1 MQKLIDFER
10 LLRPI
15 FEDDGLKEFFKVLDI
30 EEVLALVSSFG
41 TVGVEQTGLDTACG
55 RVLAED
61 AYAGENLPAFAR
73 STVDGYAL
81 KAAATFGAS
90 ESSPAFFQI
99 TGSVGMG
106 EAARMEVSTG
116 EAVRIPTGGM
126 LPTGADSVVMIEH
139 AEAVDDTAIEVFRSV
154 APGQN
159 LIAAGE
165 DFEQGALIAAR
176 GRRLRPQDT
185 GVLAAFGRIRIPV
198 FRRPVVGII
207 STGDELVPIDAA
219 PAPAQ
224 VRDVNS
230 FTLAALAAEIGAEA
244 EPYGIVKD
252 DYPSLYA
259 ACSRAL
265 ERCDMVLISGGSSV
279 GTRDCTVEAISAL
292 ADAQVLVHGIA
303 ISPGKPTILARVGAK
318 PVWGL
323 PGHVV
328 SAMIVFSRIV
338 RPFLRRIC
346 GEEDFCGA
354 DVALP
359 ARLSRNVASAQG
371 RTDFIRVRLKRQ
383 GAERLAE
390 PVLGKSAL
398 LNTMVHA
405 DGIVE
410 IGKNIEGLDE
420 GAQVEVILF

>member
-1 MQKLIDFER
+1 V
-10 LLRPI
+10 
-15 FEDDGLKEFFKVLDI
+15 KEFFKVLDI
-30 EEVLALVSSFG
+30 EQVLALVPDFPPVG
-41 TVGVEQTGLDTACG
+41 TERVDLEAARG
-55 RVLAED
+55 RILAED
-61 AYAGENLPAFAR
+61 VFAVENLPAFAR

-90 ESSPAFFQI
+90 ESSPAFFQV
-99 TGSVGMG
+99 TGAVGMG
-106 EAARMEVSTG
+106 EAARVAVSTG

-126 LPTGADSVVMIEH
+126 LPSGADSVVMIEH

-159 LIAAGE
+159 LITAGE
-165 DFEQGALIAAR
+165 DFEQGARIAAA

-185 GVLAAFGRIRIPV
+185 GVLAAFGRTRVQV

-230 FTLAALAAEIGAEA
+230 FTLAGLAAETGAVPESF
-244 EPYGIVKD
+244 GIVRD
-252 DYPSLYA
+252 DYPSLRD
-259 ACSRAL
+259 ACARAL
-265 ERCDMVLISGGSSV
+265 ERCDMVLVSGGSSV
-279 GTRDCTVEAISAL
+279 GTRDYTVEAVSAF
-292 ADAQVLVHGIA
+292 ADVQILVHGIA
-303 ISPGKPTILARVGAK
+303 ISPGKPTILARVGTKA
-318 PVWGL
+318 VWGL

-328 SAMIVFSRIV
+328 SAMIVFYRIV
-338 RPFLRRIC
+338 RPFLRRVAGRDDPC
-346 GEEDFCGA
+346 AA

-383 GAERLAE
+383 GAELWAE

-405 DGIVE
+405 DGIIE
-410 IGKNIEGLDE
+410 IGKNVEGLDE
-420 GAQVEVILF
+420 GARVDVILF